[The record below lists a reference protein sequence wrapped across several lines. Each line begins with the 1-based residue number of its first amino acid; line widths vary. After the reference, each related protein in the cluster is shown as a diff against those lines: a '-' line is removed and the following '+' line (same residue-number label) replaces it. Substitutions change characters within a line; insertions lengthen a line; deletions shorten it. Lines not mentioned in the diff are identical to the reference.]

1 MSAQYIG
8 SELDLFAQALNWK
21 AYWSSVL
28 RPYVGSTILDVGA
41 GIG

>member
-8 SELDLFAQALNWK
+8 SELDLFAHALNWK